1 MLVSMTGF
9 GRAEQT
15 RNGIT
20 AVAEVRSV
28 NNRYLEISCRL
39 PRQLSAR
46 EVEVRQM
53 VQRYVVRGSVSVV
66 LEVRGSTPAERLL
79 RMDVARTY
87 YNALSELVRQLAL
100 EDSPR
105 LEHLLRFSEIFEAD
119 EGQSEL
125 LWEPARAALEQAL
138 RRLRQMRIAEGRA
151 LTQDIRTRL
160 RTVEQLVRKIA
171 RRGQQRIPEQQHRLR
186 ERVRQLLESE
196 PDPQRLAM
204 ELVLL
209 ADRLDITEEC
219 VRLRSHVMLARQLLR
234 AREPAGRKLNFLLQE
249 MQREANTIGAK
260 AADAQ
265 ISQWVVLLKEEL
277 ERIREQVQNV
287 E

>member
-39 PRQLSAR
+39 PRQLNAR

-66 LEVRGSTPAERLL
+66 LEVRGSMPAERLL

-138 RRLRQMRIAEGRA
+138 RRLRRMRIAEGRA

>member
-87 YNALSELVRQLAL
+87 YNVLSELVRQLAL

-186 ERVRQLLESE
+186 ERVHQLLESE

-219 VRLRSHVMLARQLLR
+219 VRLRSHVTLARQLLR

>member
-87 YNALSELVRQLAL
+87 YNVLSELVRQLAL

-219 VRLRSHVMLARQLLR
+219 VRLRSHVTLARQLLR

>member
-219 VRLRSHVMLARQLLR
+219 VRLRSHVALARQLLR

-265 ISQWVVLLKEEL
+265 ISQWIVLLKEEL

>member
-53 VQRYVVRGSVSVV
+53 VQRYVVRGNVSVV

>member
-79 RMDVARTY
+79 RMEVARTY

-125 LWEPARAALEQAL
+125 LWDPARAALEQAL
-138 RRLRQMRIAEGRA
+138 RRLQQMRIAEGRA